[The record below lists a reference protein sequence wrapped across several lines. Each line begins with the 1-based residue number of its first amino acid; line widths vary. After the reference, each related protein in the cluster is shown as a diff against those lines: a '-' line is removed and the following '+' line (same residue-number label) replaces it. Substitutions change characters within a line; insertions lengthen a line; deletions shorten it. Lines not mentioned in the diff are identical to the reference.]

1 MDVNF
6 TEAEQKWDYF
16 PLPPMLKLNSLSKLL
31 NLSDSDF
38 GKKKKKQA
46 WAYLLAPV
54 RALALVL
61 RPQR

>member
-38 GKKKKKQA
+38 GKKKKSKHGHT
-46 WAYLLAPV
+46 Y
-54 RALALVL
+54 
-61 RPQR
+61 